1 MLKNPL
7 DTQSRVHF
15 KTGEHLFSQD
25 KDSASVCST
34 NFLKKTLKYKGKSY
48 CLWQYSK
55 LATRTAALTSG
66 GWLSC
71 QAVDTHLP
79 LQQGRAQQ
87 WQEQVGIIDMAG
99 WVSADTFQQHLRAQ
113 TPEQWSKGFICVL
126 QLGLAF
132 RADKN
137 TARNMNIWY
146 NTSQHGKQPRQ
157 TLLEIKLDWGSKA
170 GEKQS
175 QVWTQKAFQLKVI
188 RILAMEHHQ

>member
-15 KTGEHLFSQD
+15 KAGEHLFSQD
-25 KDSASVCST
+25 KASALVCST
-34 NFLKKTLKYKGKSY
+34 NLQKKTWKSLQRKDLLSLAIFKAGHKNCCSDLCGMTFHARLLTHTCLYNKYVFSTKEN
-48 CLWQYSK
+48 K
-55 LATRTAALTSG
+55 LELFTR
-66 GWLSC
+66 
-71 QAVDTHLP
+71 P
-79 LQQGRAQQ
+79 R
-87 WQEQVGIIDMAG
+87 

-113 TPEQWSKGFICVL
+113 TPEEWSKEFLCVL

-137 TARNMNIWY
+137 TARNTNIWY

-188 RILAMEHHQ
+188 GTLAM